1 MILQT
6 FLHCM
11 QDPNYLWPFH
21 RTAAV
26 DNLLAFLKYPQIGF
40 QVLSKLVLSFL
51 YNTMDDNEFCM
62 LELSPEEVQYM
73 FPDFFDI
80 ERNPPNY
87 VALLLTSLTNL
98 TEVKDLL
105 DPVQL
110 IDPQNVKA
118 SNQTTT
124 KQRCQ
129 ETSTGAGQNLVSL
142 VQTNATNLSKNSA
155 VIWCLENFLTSEKEP
170 LQEGAS
176 RLIWNLIH
184 NESFSLQLLTS
195 YRCILLMLQ
204 AMEKWSPITHA
215 LLWKLG
221 QRMHEGTILFYTT
234 LCYQIVKYLF
244 SFIFSWK

>member
-1 MILQT
+1 MMLQT

-21 RTAAV
+21 RTAAI

-40 QVLSKLVLSFL
+40 RVLSKLVLSFL
-51 YNTMDDNEFCM
+51 YNMMDDNEFCM
-62 LELSPEEVQYM
+62 LELSPQEVQYM

-105 DPVQL
+105 DPGQL
-110 IDPQNVKA
+110 IDPKKVKQSTA
-118 SNQTTT
+118 

-129 ETSTGAGQNLVSL
+129 DTSTGAGQSLVNLVR
-142 VQTNATNLSKNSA
+142 TNAANLSKSSA
-155 VIWCLENFLTSEKEP
+155 VIWCLENFLSSEKES

-195 YRCILLMLQ
+195 YHCVLLMLQ
-204 AMEKWSPITHA
+204 VMERWSPITHA

-221 QRMHEGTILFYTT
+221 QRMHEGTILFYRFINA
-234 LCYQIVKYLF
+234 LYYQIFEYLF
-244 SFIFSWK
+244 SFIFS

>member
-11 QDPNYLWPFH
+11 QDRNYLWPFH

-26 DNLLAFLKYPQIGF
+26 ENLLAFLTYPQIGF
-40 QVLSKLVLSFL
+40 RVLSKLILSFL
-51 YNTMDDNEFCM
+51 YNLMDNNELCM

-98 TEVKDLL
+98 TEIKDLL

-110 IDPQNVKA
+110 IDPQRVKA
-118 SNQTTT
+118 SRQGTT
-124 KQRCQ
+124 KQRCRD
-129 ETSTGAGQNLVSL
+129 TSIGAGQSLVSL
-142 VQTNATNLSKNSA
+142 VHTNATNLSKNSA
-155 VIWCLENFLTSEKEP
+155 VVWCLENFLSSEKQL

-184 NESFSLQLLTS
+184 NESFSLHLLTS
-195 YRCILLMLQ
+195 HHCMLLMLQ
-204 AMEKWSPITHA
+204 AMERWSPITNA

-221 QRMHEGTILFYTT
+221 QRMHEGTILFY
-234 LCYQIVKYLF
+234 
-244 SFIFSWK
+244 